1 MCNYLIWH
9 DLCDRQTDRQTCL
22 NLIAGNRGAI
32 FSCNGGL
39 RLLEFRGGL
48 SGFFFLFLL
57 TVFLSYF
64 AQSSELKGGKSSL
77 AIPEKALIRMERGEF
92 RDKDLKELAK
102 LSKKGDVNAT
112 AVLAQFYGEFS
123 GDLLSA
129 LQLLCP
135 LLFEKAVSDEILR
148 FSADRKRSYEELL
161 LKIPHSSSWRKE
173 QSLAC
178 VAMGRILAVN
188 GKYAAAA
195 SAFDLVGMNTEGLP
209 QSLAAEGVGDMN
221 FLLKRWEESVRG
233 YDFALNVLANMRNR
247 SEFETEKDSIVIVE
261 ERIRRKIEKAK
272 KMWDSERYGPE
283 FVAYREA
290 RRADFD
296 RDYAIAVLRYSQIRK
311 DYPETVYSEAA
322 GLYGPICLLNLAD
335 PDAEKAL
342 QTKISAMEKKLSD
355 EKKKLK
361 LNSKNMAERIVAD
374 WRALIAED
382 EETLAALKALPTG
395 KKAENEGVVR
405 LENFISENE
414 FGLYRGEAL
423 VRLAEWAFSKELDMD
438 KAFEKY
444 QLAKKWLNE
453 VDGFNLDV
461 SKWVVPS
468 KAVVVTRPPESEK
481 ITAGWNNYIEKAPI
495 KPEQIINRNTCHWYL
510 DSLRCECDKTLG
522 FIYYL
527 KGESDKALELSKSIL
542 KYDPMERKFYEEQDA
557 NTYQRLQL
565 FYPRGWLYA
574 PPEELAFFKGK
585 LLLAVKVAEFYYAQ
599 EEWEK
604 CLRIRQDIY
613 DEKYGKLNRE
623 QKGIML
629 YRLADITVWT
639 EETNAPAIAL
649 LQPFTKGEFK
659 GTYIYPIA
667 LYGLST
673 IDGMYL
679 DDKAAMLRTI
689 GYCEEAM
696 KYVEDKKCDLA
707 DKIRYFMAERYYRS
721 LHCIHKEDGA
731 LKKAIS
737 IYNDILK
744 NPKSRWRNLVLNDIS
759 EIEGNK
765 SQKH

>member
-1 MCNYLIWH
+1 M
-9 DLCDRQTDRQTCL
+9 
-22 NLIAGNRGAI
+22 
-32 FSCNGGL
+32 
-39 RLLEFRGGL
+39 EFRGGL

-57 TVFLSYF
+57 TVFLPYF

-272 KMWDSERYGPE
+272 KMWDSERYCPE

-382 EETLAALKALPTG
+382 EETLAALKALPAG
-395 KKAENEGVVR
+395 KKAEKEGIVR
-405 LENFISENE
+405 LEKFISENE

-423 VRLAEWAFSKELDMD
+423 LRIGDYYLEQLEIEKSFKFFDRAARWISQNKETEKVLSKSFVVPIKAAVITTPPPAMHSRDVWGNTFWSAINPENVFNQNTCSWYYDWLRYHVYSRRGLCLFLLGERESALNDIEEILKSSPFERKMYQIGYPNTYSRLK
-438 KAFEKY
+438 KAFETGTMFATKEELSAFKGKERTAVMVAGY
-444 QLAKKWLNE
+444 YYEIEDWEKSFELFLRYREEFGKS
-453 VDGFNLDV
+453 FNKNANAYFDLMIGNLHLILGTLRKSKEYERKGIEILSVFSRKEYESTPSWPRGVFALFSRLQSEKGRQEDALELLRRV
-461 SKWVVPS
+461 SNKI
-468 KAVVVTRPPESEK
+468 PESEYGK
-481 ITAGWNNYIEKAPI
+481 RAYYHQGEYLYNVLKRTKEAKMIFKTVIEKYPGTWLARGA
-495 KPEQIINRNTCHWYL
+495 EQ
-510 DSLRCECDKTLG
+510 
-522 FIYYL
+522 YL
-527 KGESDKALELSKSIL
+527 K
-542 KYDPMERKFYEEQDA
+542 
-557 NTYQRLQL
+557 
-565 FYPRGWLYA
+565 
-574 PPEELAFFKGK
+574 
-585 LLLAVKVAEFYYAQ
+585 
-599 EEWEK
+599 
-604 CLRIRQDIY
+604 
-613 DEKYGKLNRE
+613 
-623 QKGIML
+623 
-629 YRLADITVWT
+629 
-639 EETNAPAIAL
+639 
-649 LQPFTKGEFK
+649 
-659 GTYIYPIA
+659 
-667 LYGLST
+667 
-673 IDGMYL
+673 
-679 DDKAAMLRTI
+679 
-689 GYCEEAM
+689 
-696 KYVEDKKCDLA
+696 
-707 DKIRYFMAERYYRS
+707 
-721 LHCIHKEDGA
+721 
-731 LKKAIS
+731 
-737 IYNDILK
+737 
-744 NPKSRWRNLVLNDIS
+744 
-759 EIEGNK
+759 EIEDNK
-765 SQKH
+765 N